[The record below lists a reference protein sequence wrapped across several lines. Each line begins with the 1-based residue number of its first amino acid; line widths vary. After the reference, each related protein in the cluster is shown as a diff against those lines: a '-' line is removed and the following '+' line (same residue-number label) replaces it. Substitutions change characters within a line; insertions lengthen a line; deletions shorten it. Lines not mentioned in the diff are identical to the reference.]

1 MKIFCYMDD
10 NLTEETGAS
19 LPTSENERA
28 SDTTNKMAS
37 PLFIDKR
44 PSIGWTYRF
53 IYRADGE
60 RWRRNQMQA
69 SIMLVG
75 RTRNRTVQQLGHVR
89 GRAKSRHLQGSSW
102 YDQKKS
108 EESADKQLRLM
119 NTEVQ
124 SINVP
129 KGYQSQETNVQSL
142 ILAQVDRRPAG
153 SPAKNATSHYC
164 QKRDT

>member
-53 IYRADGE
+53 IYRAVAKDEEEIKCKHLLGWSGE
-60 RWRRNQMQA
+60 HGIELFNSWDMSAEEQNPVTFKEVRDMIRRSQK
-69 SIMLVG
+69 S
-75 RTRNRTVQQLGHVR
+75 QQ
-89 GRAKSRHLQGSSW
+89 
-102 YDQKKS
+102 
-108 EESADKQLRLM
+108 
-119 NTEVQ
+119 
-124 SINVP
+124 
-129 KGYQSQETNVQSL
+129 TNSF
-142 ILAQVDRRPAG
+142 G
-153 SPAKNATSHYC
+153 
-164 QKRDT
+164 